1 MTVAREGATPPG
13 TESAFSSL
21 PASKAE
27 VWNAFTPEER
37 RAALLIAVSDRA
49 GDVREWA
56 EEQVARRHNFRKKFV
71 RGMPPKALVKWSSGL
86 TPEYPDIL
94 DELIR
99 RFHLAERVDLLS
111 AYLDRLGLDHERG
124 NLTDDKGAAELT
136 PEHAE
141 ESALGLLESFPA
153 RDVALYIAALRVA
166 SPVLVP
172 GIDEWGD
179 RFLNH
184 ARPLFARTDVES
196 RGEEPDAEKL
206 PTDPAEFIKTDSEF
220 APAGSVGSESDDERF
235 TTLDEVLIRTI
246 VNSAQGV
253 VGALDSDKAGDFVEE
268 VLALNGT
275 RHRSYFHLGFYDA
288 LVSGD
293 LSRTLPAEN
302 RSRASWYWAGVVS
315 GMARSSRHAGIADLF
330 DHRPQ
335 VRALSGE
342 TGPQARLAGGLVLE
356 AMIEVGRASEVA
368 EKMTARSIAAIP
380 GAPAALLTEA
390 RRLLSRERATE
401 AKGVL
406 DKLGLFVEHMLADG
420 APPGDRFLLE
430 IQRRR
435 AHGFRQLGQTAE
447 AEALL
452 RTILEFEKDRDIT
465 AMIHAD
471 LGLLEGGFR
480 SLASVALPDD
490 RDSARQVR
498 RSLEA
503 GEESFRRSVEVDGRY
518 SAHGHFCLGALEI
531 LRESW
536 DLASE
541 HLERALAVF
550 DAEPERYAYGDPLFE
565 LGGRQRSLAQRTRL
579 YLGLATVH
587 TLDHVRAPQA
597 ADRVIRA
604 VDDTER
610 VPAFLLDGLIHGL
623 SLLSP
628 EDTKAVTEKLVEAD
642 PDLLERLPEPGVL
655 RESQVLRGML
665 LARASD
671 QRRPPSSRAHD
682 YRLVLPYLL
691 SSGDRDTGEEVLDA
705 LETLAVDRVGVDQF
719 LELLENPD
727 SFEPAWSREDA
738 AWTRVRLLLMSERQD
753 EAATLLR
760 AEFFQALHSGRY
772 GSREVAESIVEAL
785 QACGA
790 SDGSLREL
798 RAALDASRE
807 ESIDLEAVRARPKH
821 QRIRILFCGGDERQQ
836 TAARKLEEEL
846 SQTRPDLRVEFELV
860 GWSSNWNESLDRIQ
874 GRLHRYDAVVLMRFM
889 RTMFGRRLRES
900 LEIPW
905 VPCVNAGYAT
915 MRRSILTAAAW
926 AADRT

>member
-1 MTVAREGATPPG
+1 MSSASEGDGIPRPNGVFSTLP
-13 TESAFSSL
+13 ESQTD
-21 PASKAE
+21 
-27 VWNAFTPEER
+27 VWRAFTLEER
-37 RAALLIAVSDRA
+37 RAALLIAVADRA

-56 EEQVARRHNFRKKFV
+56 EEQVVRRHNFRRKFV
-71 RGMPPKALVKWSSGL
+71 RGMLPKALVKWSSGL
-86 TPEYPDIL
+86 TPEDPDIL

-99 RFHLAERVDLLS
+99 GFYLAERVDLLS
-111 AYLDRLGLDHERG
+111 AYLDFLGLTHERG
-124 NLTDDKGAAELT
+124 NLTDEEGAEDLS

-141 ESALGLLESFPA
+141 QSALGLLESFPP
-153 RDVALYIAALRVA
+153 RDVVLYIAALRAV

-172 GIDEWGD
+172 GVETWGD
-179 RFLNH
+179 RFLRH
-184 ARPLFARTDVES
+184 VRPLLPRTDVES
-196 RGEEPDAEKL
+196 QGERSDPEQL
-206 PTDPAEFIKTDSEF
+206 PTDPAEFIK
-220 APAGSVGSESDDERF
+220 AGSEYGPTGSEGSESDEEHF

-253 VGALDSDKAGDFVEE
+253 TGALDSDKAGDLVEE

-302 RSRASWYWAGVVS
+302 RSRASWYWAGVVT
-315 GMARSSRHAGIADLF
+315 GMARSSRHAAIADLF
-330 DHRPQ
+330 DHTPQ
-335 VRALSGE
+335 IRALSGE
-342 TGPQARLAGGLVLE
+342 TGAQARLAGRLVLD
-356 AMIEVGRASEVA
+356 AMIEVGRAPEVA
-368 EKMTARSIAAIP
+368 EQMTARSIAAIP
-380 GAPAALLTEA
+380 GAPDALLAEA

-406 DKLGLFVEHMLADG
+406 DKLGLFVEHVLADG
-420 APPGDRFLLE
+420 APPADRFLLE

-447 AEALL
+447 AETLL
-452 RTILEFEKDRDIT
+452 RAILELEEDRDIT

-490 RDSARQVR
+490 RDAAHQVR

-503 GEESFRRSVEVDGRY
+503 GEESFHRSVEVDGRF
-518 SAHGHFCLGALEI
+518 SAHGHFCLGTLEI

-536 DLASE
+536 DLATK

-550 DAEPERYAYGDPLFE
+550 DSEPERYAYGDPLFE
-565 LGGRQRSLAQRTRL
+565 LGGRRRSLGQRTRL

-587 TLDHVRAPQA
+587 SLDHVRAPQA

-610 VPAFLLDGLIHGL
+610 VPGFLLDGLIHGL
-623 SLLSP
+623 SLLSQ
-628 EDTKAVTEKLVEAD
+628 EDAKAVTEALVEAD
-642 PDLLERLPEPGVL
+642 PDLLERLPEPDVL
-655 RESQVLRGML
+655 RESQVLRGLL

-671 QRRPPSSRAHD
+671 RRRPHSSRAHD

-691 SSGDRDTGEEVLDA
+691 SAGDRDKGEDVLDA
-705 LETLAVDRVGVDQF
+705 LETLAVDRVGVEEF
-719 LELLENPD
+719 LELLEHPD

-738 AWTRVRLLLMSERQD
+738 AWTRVRLLLMSNRQD
-753 EAATLLR
+753 ETATLLR
-760 AEFFQALHSGRY
+760 AEFFQALRSGRY
-772 GSREVAESIVEAL
+772 GSREMAQSIVEAL
-785 QACGA
+785 QVCGA
-790 SDGSLREL
+790 NDASLSDL
-798 RAALDASRE
+798 RAALDASQEEAIELEGVRE
-807 ESIDLEAVRARPKH
+807 RPKH
-821 QRIRILFCGGDERQQ
+821 QPIRILFCGGDERQQ
-836 TAARKLEEEL
+836 PAARKLEEEL

-860 GWSSNWNESLDRIQ
+860 GWSSNWHESLDRIQ
-874 GRLHRYDAVVLMRFM
+874 GRLHRYDAVVMMRFM
-889 RTMFGRRLRES
+889 RTMFGRRLRAS
-900 LEIPW
+900 LEVPW
-905 VPCVNAGYAT
+905 VPCVNAGYST

-926 AADRT
+926 AADAS